1 MLVKDEFGDLVPLVD
16 LQGKFRPEMD
26 EFSGKFVKN
35 EYYDSKSIPEKSV
48 DVEIAIKL
56 KIENK
61 AFRVEKYK
69 HSYPNCWRTDKPI
82 LYYPI
87 DSFFISSSRSV

>member
-35 EYYDSKSIPEKSV
+35 EYYDSNSIPEKSV

-56 KIENK
+56 KN
-61 AFRVEKYK
+61 
-69 HSYPNCWRTDKPI
+69 
-82 LYYPI
+82 
-87 DSFFISSSRSV
+87 